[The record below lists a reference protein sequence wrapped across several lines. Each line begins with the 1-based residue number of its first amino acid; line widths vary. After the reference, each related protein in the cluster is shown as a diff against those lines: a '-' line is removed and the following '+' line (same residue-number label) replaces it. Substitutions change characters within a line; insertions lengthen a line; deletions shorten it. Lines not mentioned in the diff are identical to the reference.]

1 MTDDQFIERI
11 EAAPL
16 RDGEYIGRGE
26 VGVVAGSNEQ
36 HGIERLQ
43 ERVNALLDRIAD
55 LERQVADAQASS

>member
-11 EAAPL
+11 NTTPL
-16 RDGEYIGRGE
+16 WDGECIGRAE

-36 HGIERLQ
+36 QRIERFQ

-55 LERQVADAQASS
+55 LERQVAELQASS